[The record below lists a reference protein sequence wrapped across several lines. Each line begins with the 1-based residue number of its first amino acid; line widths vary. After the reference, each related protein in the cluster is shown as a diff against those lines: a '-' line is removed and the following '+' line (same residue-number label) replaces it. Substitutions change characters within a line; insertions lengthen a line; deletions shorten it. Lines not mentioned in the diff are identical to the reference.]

1 MMETQALTAATVA
14 MAVLM
19 TIMTFH
25 DLKSL
30 RIPNWTVLAVVGVFV
45 VTGFWGLPWDTVL
58 WRLLHG
64 VIVLFVGFFLYSISG
79 GNVGGGDVKMI
90 SALTPFVA
98 GLSAVP
104 FVLITFAISSF
115 VGLILHRFARAL
127 IRDRKT
133 GWAAFDQK
141 RFFPAGLLLGVTI
154 MIYLGAELAG
164 RFTATG
170 AA

>member
-1 MMETQALTAATVA
+1 MMETNALAAATAA

-19 TIMTFH
+19 TIMALY
-25 DLKSL
+25 DLKAL
-30 RIPNWTVLAVVGVFV
+30 RIPNWTVLAVLAVFL

-58 WRLLHG
+58 WRLLIG
-64 VIVLFVGFFLYSISG
+64 IIVLFVGFGLYTLSG
-79 GNVGGGDVKMI
+79 GHVGGGDVKMI
-90 SALTPFVA
+90 AALTPFVP
-98 GLSAVP
+98 GSAVG
-104 FVLITFAISSF
+104 FVLITYALASF
-115 VGLILHRFARAL
+115 VGLFLHRFARAI

-154 MIYLGAELAG
+154 MIYLGLELAG

-170 AA
+170 PA